1 MTQGANRSSGAKACE
16 ECAHHGRHVK
26 ATTAY
31 ICAFDHSKVHVCA
44 SCYDK
49 NTKLQAK
56 LIATGPYTHQTE
68 TGIGHKGGASE
79 DMAKLLC
86 GSRAAEAR
94 KALISILKTP
104 MTAED
109 ASRKAG
115 LDPDYG
121 SPRLSELLKNGL
133 VATHDRKGVSDRG
146 NPCGRYIITDL
157 AKGLAA

>member
-1 MTQGANRSSGAKACE
+1 MSGGTVFRCK
-16 ECAHHGRHVK
+16 ECGTSGDYEDMPKGMDPRPGVFRV
-26 ATTAY
+26 
-31 ICAFDHSKVHVCA
+31 ICRDCIDAIK
-44 SCYDK
+44 
-49 NTKLQAK
+49 QAQSR
-56 LIATGPYTHQTE
+56 AQVFERGPYTHQTE

-79 DMAKLLC
+79 DMAKLLS

-115 LDPDYG
+115 LDPDFI
-121 SPRLSELLKNGL
+121 SPRISELIKNGL
-133 VATHDRKGVSDRG
+133 VATYDRKGRSDRG